1 MSCVGIL
8 VISRSHQVFEFRI
21 CGTMYDIYAHTKYT
35 IELAGVGLTHTCPLT
50 NNHGG
55 FSPVAT
61 IGLGI
66 NQASTVIRNT

>member
-1 MSCVGIL
+1 
-8 VISRSHQVFEFRI
+8 
-21 CGTMYDIYAHTKYT
+21 MYDIYAHTKYT

-66 NQASTVIRNT
+66 NEASTVIRNT